1 MGLPILNRRK
11 TRPATTADPRELY
24 NSYFPRLF
32 AFVHSCVREADAAT
46 RIIVDSFFDAF
57 ASAPSD
63 EEGFRFVLFRAARSR
78 CRPSLNKAGARG
90 DPLTPREREVVALTF
105 DARLT
110 RTEIGRLCRMRSAAV
125 AAHLIKGL
133 SKLRHQ
139 TPPAL
144 GAASLELG

>member
-1 MGLPILNRRK
+1 MGLPILSRRK
-11 TRPATTADPRELY
+11 TQRVNTADPRELY
-24 NSYFPRLF
+24 DAYFPRLF

-78 CRPSLNKAGARG
+78 CRPSLTKAEAR
-90 DPLTPREREVVALTF
+90 DSLTPREREVVALTF

-110 RTEIGRLCRMRSAAV
+110 RVEVGRLCRMRSAAV
-125 AAHLIKGL
+125 AHHLLKGL